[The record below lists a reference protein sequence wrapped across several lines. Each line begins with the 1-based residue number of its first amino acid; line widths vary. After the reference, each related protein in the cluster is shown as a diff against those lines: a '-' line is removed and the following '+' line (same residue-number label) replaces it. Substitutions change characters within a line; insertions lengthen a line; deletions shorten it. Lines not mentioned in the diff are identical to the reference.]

1 LCRAA
6 ALAAVTIRRGER
18 MMPLQSR
25 PGALMPLPAAPVTV
39 TAAER
44 TVLKKRVRG
53 TRTAWRDRLRAQIVL
68 AAAMGRSTARIARD
82 LRISQDTVR
91 KWRGRFA
98 ERGLEGLSD
107 LPRPGRP
114 RRISAQARAAVVA
127 LACQLPAVTG
137 VPLAHWTGPELAAEL
152 AARNLVSSPVSAS
165 SVLRILAEHPVRPWQ
180 YQSWIYPR
188 DPDFEARAKVV
199 VDLYQGFYQGEPLGP
214 GDRILSFDARPQIN
228 ARRRLH
234 PTLPAAPGRPVRYE
248 HEYKRQG
255 SLALLAGLDVHTG
268 KVFASTPVTTG
279 IKPFMD
285 LAGQV
290 MTRPEYK
297 NAPRVFVIVDNGSD
311 HRGQAAICRLAA
323 ACPNAIMI
331 HTPLHASWLN
341 QIEIFFSVIQKKVVT
356 PNDFASLSQLSATL
370 LAFVDRYNQTARPFN
385 WKFTASDLRH
395 LMDRISRH
403 EQQETSQ
410 DEPLPQA
417 A

>member
-1 LCRAA
+1 
-6 ALAAVTIRRGER
+6 
-18 MMPLQSR
+18 MS
-25 PGALMPLPAAPVTV
+25 LPAVLVTL
-39 TAAER
+39 TAVER
-44 TVLKKRVRG
+44 KALKKRIRG

-68 AAAMGRSTARIARD
+68 AAAMGRSNARIARD
-82 LRISQDTVR
+82 LRISQDTAR

-98 ERGLEGLSD
+98 DRGLEGLSD

-114 RRISAQARAAVVA
+114 RQISAEVRAAVVA

-152 AARNLVSSPVSAS
+152 TAQNLASSPVSAS
-165 SVLRILAEHPVRPWQ
+165 SVLRILAEHPVKPWQ

-188 DPDFEARAKVV
+188 DPDFEARAKVTL
-199 VDLYQGFYQGEPLGP
+199 DLYQGFYQGEPLGP
-214 GDRILSFDARPQIN
+214 DDRILSFDAKPQIN
-228 ARRRLH
+228 ARSRLH

-248 HEYKRQG
+248 HEYKRKG
-255 SLALLAGLDVHTG
+255 SLALLAGLDVRTG
-268 KVFASTPVTTG
+268 TVFASTPVTTG

-290 MTRPEYK
+290 MARPEYK

-311 HRGQAAICRLAA
+311 HRGQAAITRLASA
-323 ACPNAIMI
+323 HPNAIMI

-356 PNDFASLSQLSATL
+356 PNDFTSLDELSATL
-370 LAFVDRYNQTARPFN
+370 LAFVGRYNQTARPFN
-385 WKFTASDLRH
+385 WKFTASDLRD
-395 LMDRISRH
+395 LMDRISKH
-403 EQQETSQ
+403 NQQDPQ